1 MKSHW
6 EQIKLADL
14 FELQMGKTPAREKD
28 QYWKNGD
35 NKWVSIADIGKFL
48 RYTDETKEKITD
60 IAISESGIKQVP
72 KNTLIMSF
80 KLSLGKVAITSE
92 TIYTNEAIMAF
103 IDRKK
108 RPLSL
113 SFLFHLFK
121 NKDWSAGT
129 NKAVLGMTLNKATLK
144 EISIPVPPLLEQEEI
159 AQKLDAVCRLIT
171 LRKQQLQKLDQLASS
186 RFIEMFGNPFENPR
200 EWSIISIGTIIQ
212 HANNGMTRRGND
224 EAGNI
229 VLRLVELQAGFLD
242 YTNPNRIILTKQ
254 ESERFLLKEN
264 DFLFARVNG
273 NPENVGRCT
282 YFKELSEPVYH
293 NDHIIRVQFKEQTIS
308 SEYLQHLLNSPYGR
322 SEMRNKIKTSAGQY
336 TINQEGIGG
345 IRIPLPPL
353 ELQNEFAAFVEQ
365 LDKSKLADQTYGVA
379 A

>member
-186 RFIEMFGNPFENPR
+186 RFVEMFGDLAAPHCKWQKEMLIDSCPNSDDIKCGPF
-200 EWSIISIGTIIQ
+200 GTQ
-212 HANNGMTRRGND
+212 LN
-224 EAGNI
+224 
-229 VLRLVELQAGFLD
+229 
-242 YTNPNRIILTKQ
+242 
-254 ESERFLLKEN
+254 KE
-264 DFLFARVNG
+264 
-273 NPENVGRCT
+273 
-282 YFKELSEPVYH
+282 
-293 NDHIIRVQFKEQTIS
+293 
-308 SEYLQHLLNSPYGR
+308 EYRNS
-322 SEMRNKIKTSAGQY
+322 
-336 TINQEGIGG
+336 
-345 IRIPLPPL
+345 
-353 ELQNEFAAFVEQ
+353 
-365 LDKSKLADQTYGVA
+365 GVA
-379 A
+379 VWEIPQINSGFMTSPTHYLTAEKASQLEAYSLIPGDIAYR

>member
-186 RFIEMFGNPFENPR
+186 RFIEMFGDPIKNPKAWITLPLGDLTEIVRGGSPR
-200 EWSIISIGTIIQ
+200 PIDKFLGGTIPWIKIGDATLGDDIYLHSTKDHIIEQ
-212 HANNGMTRRGND
+212 GLSKTRYIKAGSLIFANCGVSLGFARIINFDGCIHDGWL
-224 EAGNI
+224 ALGNI
-229 VLRLVELQAGFLD
+229 
-242 YTNPNRIILTKQ
+242 
-254 ESERFLLKEN
+254 SERLNKIFLLKTLN
-264 DFLFARVNG
+264 HCTDFF
-273 NPENVGRCT
+273 RCT
-282 YFKELSEPVYH
+282 APDGTQPNLNTGIMKKF
-293 NDHIIRVQFKEQTIS
+293 VQIV
-308 SEYLQHLLNSPYGR
+308 
-322 SEMRNKIKTSAGQY
+322 
-336 TINQEGIGG
+336 
-345 IRIPLPPL
+345 PPL
-353 ELQNEFAAFVEQ
+353 ELQNEFAVFIEQ